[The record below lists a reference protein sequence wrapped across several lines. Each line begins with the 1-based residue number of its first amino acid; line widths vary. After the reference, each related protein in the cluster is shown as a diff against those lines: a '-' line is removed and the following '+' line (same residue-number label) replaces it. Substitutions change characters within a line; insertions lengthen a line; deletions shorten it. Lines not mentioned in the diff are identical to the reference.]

1 MQFRTLQHRKIK
13 CKYASNSSLIHV
25 INLCDYCVR
34 KDDIFSITINKKNC
48 KKLFHNASNHC
59 IYFVEKLFACNIILH
74 APLNP
79 FSRYADQRVETE
91 LRRRCFRLPFFL
103 YYSVLMRASVA
114 SREIRNMPM
123 RRYAHEICNGPS
135 RNASGNGWNS
145 WSCSDHPSGS
155 AGHAGR
161 VFRNESNAVLP
172 RLDYVYERI
181 ARARL

>member
-1 MQFRTLQHRKIK
+1 MHILCREIICMQYYITRSFKSFLSIRGSKSRDGATAEVFPTSVFPLLFRFNESK
-13 CKYASNSSLIHV
+13 
-25 INLCDYCVR
+25 
-34 KDDIFSITINKKNC
+34 
-48 KKLFHNASNHC
+48 
-59 IYFVEKLFACNIILH
+59 
-74 APLNP
+74 
-79 FSRYADQRVETE
+79 
-91 LRRRCFRLPFFL
+91 
-103 YYSVLMRASVA
+103 SVA